1 MIVNTFTKDNE
12 IYSVVETIEVQ
23 RHYQVDNFKDP
34 SGKNSELDGKK
45 IVVIDSKIKT
55 KLYTDGEFV
64 KIEEEDPQTISEY
77 FINKEKYNGNINRLI
92 KKKVYIKN
100 ASYIL
105 VVVVANE
112 LMKNGSV
119 MGHFP
124 VIKDTKIF
132 IKDKND
138 KKAKKIINETL
149 KIISNQKQCDSIF
162 DVLFAK
168 SNNKENKIDYEKIN
182 DDTYKLKS
190 KSR

>member
-12 IYSVVETIEVQ
+12 IYSVVETVEVQ
-23 RHYQVDNFKDP
+23 RHCQVDNFKDP
-34 SGKNSELDGKK
+34 SGKNSELDGKN

-55 KLYTDGEFV
+55 KLYTDGEFI
-64 KIEEEDPQTISEY
+64 KIEEEEPQTISEY

-105 VVVVANE
+105 VVIVANE

-119 MGHFP
+119 MAHFP

-162 DVLFAK
+162 DVLFTK

-182 DDTYKLKS
+182 DDTYRLKS

>member
-119 MGHFP
+119 KGHFP

-162 DVLFAK
+162 DVLFAQ